1 MNPFKV
7 LYLVIFVLLSAT
19 SPNAYTS
26 DRPKMPTIDNGPER
40 PFMPKIQGEHDP
52 NTDEL
57 NEMLFDKAGSGTP
70 EEIQSIV
77 DLGADVHTT
86 DKSGRT
92 ALFFAAAFGT
102 LENMEK
108 LIDLGLDLYA
118 RNRWGGTILF
128 FAAAFGRNPD
138 RIPQLGAMGLDLHA
152 TDKDGKTALFSAAQF
167 GTPQNIQ
174 MLVKLGVNP
183 NATDKYGN
191 TALDVAIHPNKKIL
205 MELQSKHK
213 PSTSTGCYSG

>member
-1 MNPFKV
+1 MNLV
-7 LYLVIFVLLSAT
+7 LCFIAIVLLSTA

-26 DRPKMPTIDNGPER
+26 DRPKMPTIDNGPKR

-57 NEMLFDKAGSGTP
+57 NEMLFDKAKSGTP
-70 EEIQSIV
+70 KEIQTIV
-77 DLGADVHTT
+77 DLGADVHTK

-152 TDKDGKTALFSAAQF
+152 TDRNGRTALFPAARF
-167 GTPQNIQ
+167 GTPENIQ
-174 MLVKLGVNP
+174 TLFDLGVNP

-191 TALDVAIHPNKKIL
+191 TALDFAIHPNKKIL
-205 MELQSKHK
+205 IELQSKHK
-213 PSTSTGCYSG
+213 SSTSPGCYDG